1 MPKKRKLKHL
11 LPQCEGPKL
20 DAFNGDV
27 ARIDFKQL
35 ISENDSKDTTGGGQ
49 AHVFEVSILSKTY
62 ALKMV

>member
-1 MPKKRKLKHL
+1 MPKKLEQEHL

-20 DAFNGDV
+20 GAFQDNLPSIEFI
-27 ARIDFKQL
+27 RL
-35 ISENDSKDTTGGGQ
+35 ISEHDPNDSTGGGQ